1 MVLENSRL
9 IFCKSMWSQQK
20 HFFYWWSILSII
32 SKDPCC
38 LLPSLTKYQFQS
50 FSNFLQLIF
59 CEVTFR
65 TNFYFETK
73 QKQNGAYFTFFLFL
87 HFAEF
92 FKIIQRNVQ
101 HRHLKTQHRISVHI
115 SSMKKKVFESVSFLS
130 YIQRGTLKIQYLPLY
145 NDLWT
150 QTSSLGCSK
159 CKGSYKYAL
168 ETVLTPTIQCQSLY
182 HFFIYV
188 FSYNFYHLLQIQY
201 LFFIMINM

>member
-1 MVLENSRL
+1 MEPISHSFYSYTLLNSS
-9 IFCKSMWSQQK
+9 K
-20 HFFYWWSILSII
+20 LSNAMYN
-32 SKDPCC
+32 
-38 LLPSLTKYQFQS
+38 TY
-50 FSNFLQLIF
+50 
-59 CEVTFR
+59 T
-65 TNFYFETK
+65 
-73 QKQNGAYFTFFLFL
+73 
-87 HFAEF
+87 
-92 FKIIQRNVQ
+92 
-101 HRHLKTQHRISVHI
+101 LKTQHRISVHI